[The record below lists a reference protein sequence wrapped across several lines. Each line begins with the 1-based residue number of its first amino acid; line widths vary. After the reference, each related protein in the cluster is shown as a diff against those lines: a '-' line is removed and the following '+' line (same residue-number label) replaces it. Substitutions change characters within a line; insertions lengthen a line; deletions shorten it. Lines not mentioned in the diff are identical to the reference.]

1 MDGNRLAVESSMPVR
16 LSLRT
21 DTGFTLVELLMA
33 IPLGLVLIAGIY
45 ATFKAQQ
52 ASYLAQDQI
61 GAMQQNLRGA
71 MYVITRDLQ
80 MAGYLTSRDARSYSL
95 DWDDRGGV
103 ESKRPLII
111 SGDNINAAGDGIKD
125 NTDTIVIVKASDEGR
140 PLRDEE
146 EATGTRITLQA
157 MDVDLNTSGK
167 KFGVLVKQD
176 MSRADF
182 FEVQSIAANTITLA
196 GGLVNAYAEGDL
208 IFRVDIIIYKIDDDS
223 TRPSLRRRNLGQDN
237 GYQVVAENIDN
248 MQLRYQLNSGT
259 WTDNPAGFE
268 PNIRAV
274 QVFLVAR
281 TAKPQRGY
289 RDTATY
295 KFANNP
301 ITNPNDGFRREVLS
315 STIKIRNLGL

>member
-1 MDGNRLAVESSMPVR
+1 MDGNKLAVEGSMSKR
-16 LSLRT
+16 FFLRS
-21 DTGFTLVELLMA
+21 DAGFTLVELLMA
-33 IPLGLVLIAGIY
+33 IPIGLVLTAGIY

-52 ASYLAQDQI
+52 DSYLAQDQL

-71 MYVITRDLQ
+71 MYVITDDLQ
-80 MAGYLTSRDARSYSL
+80 MAGYLTTHDARSYSL
-95 DWDDRGGV
+95 DWDGRGGV

-111 SGDNINAAGDGIKD
+111 SGDNVNAAGDGIKD

-140 PLRDEE
+140 PLGIAEN
-146 EATGTRITLQA
+146 ATGTQITLQD
-157 MDVDLNTSGK
+157 MDVDLNASGK

-176 MSRADF
+176 LSRADF
-182 FEVQSIAANTITLA
+182 FVVQSIAGNTIALTGGLANTY
-196 GGLVNAYAEGDL
+196 GEGDL
-208 IFRVDIIIYKIDDDS
+208 IYRVDIIIYKIDDDS

-248 MQLRYQLNSGT
+248 MQFRYQLNSGA
-259 WTDNPAGFE
+259 WTDNPAGSE

-289 RDTATY
+289 KDRATY
-295 KFANNP
+295 NFANNP

-315 STIKIRNLGL
+315 STVKIRNLGL